1 MLVIA
6 HIIEYIFTYIIT
18 YIFTHIY
25 ATIFACLFRLI
36 FRCIFIRKSTYII
49 IITYACKIAGNCGG
63 TGPECRGT
71 YACMFTHIFF
81 VTVPV
86 LIISFDTISE
96 RY

>member
-63 TGPECRGT
+63 EGLECRGI
-71 YACMFTHIFF
+71 YACMSTHIFF
-81 VTVPV
+81 VTIPV